1 MTMTF
6 MMLFHVPSALG
17 GQSLDY
23 RRSTPKRAIFMK
35 VKEKFHNYLQKPTF
49 YNKFVFLLVFNI
61 TLLFYSNL
69 SIMIIFSQ
77 FILLFK
83 LNKII
88 LTALTFPWWCCQQG
102 RQWGWPPSAMYLCPA
117 RGASHTWAKK
127 LLGIVFWTCQ
137 LVLLF
142 VFDIKALFGV
152 QFWVRISDPRTNW
165 ALFHQIRIA

>member
-1 MTMTF
+1 MHHGLI
-6 MMLFHVPSALG
+6 MMKLTEKEQSKCWQSSSANRH
-17 GQSLDY
+17 QVS
-23 RRSTPKRAIFMK
+23 RFSISVAI
-35 VKEKFHNYLQKPTF
+35 
-49 YNKFVFLLVFNI
+49 I
-61 TLLFYSNL
+61 
-69 SIMIIFSQ
+69 SQ

-137 LVLLF
+137 LVILF
-142 VFDIKALFGV
+142 VFDIKALSSV

-165 ALFHQIRIA
+165 ALFHQIRIAKLEAYKEKGFERIFLDKGQNIWQRLTQQQKCLRW